1 MTAIDRG
8 TGQVMG
14 QATGQAIGQL
24 IDGVSIRMGG
34 RDWIVPALTFG
45 QIKRLRGRL
54 EILPAEPG
62 VLSGAQIDA
71 IIDVVHPARPRS
83 YPALTVE
90 EVGEHLLDLGN
101 MATVIKPIMTASG
114 LVPSGEAEA

>member
-1 MTAIDRG
+1 MTAIDQLI
-8 TGQVMG
+8 GQP
-14 QATGQAIGQL
+14 IGQL

-54 EILPAEPG
+54 EILPTEPG

-71 IIDVVHPARPRS
+71 IIDVVHAALARN
-83 YPALTVE
+83 YPAVTVD

-101 MATVIKPIMTASG
+101 MATVIKAIMTGSG
-114 LVPSGEAEA
+114 LVPSGEAEAGTV